1 MLQVD
6 NQANPNPTNQSM
18 KKKMDPPNPL
28 MKGHV
33 ENWQG
38 HPPFLHS
45 SRFPVLNI
53 MW

>member
-6 NQANPNPTNQSM
+6 NQANPNPTNQAM

-33 ENWQG
+33 ETG
-38 HPPFLHS
+38 KAILHS
-45 SRFPVLNI
+45 YTLYGSLSRT
-53 MW
+53 